1 MVTANLKFCGQVLND
16 ETPQSG
22 VTTSTSTSDDQSNSS
37 ISLVYY
43 VSLQLHVLNDL
54 LIGAK

>member
-1 MVTANLKFCGQVLND
+1 MMTTLKFCGQFLND

-37 ISLVYY
+37 VSLVYC
-43 VSLQLHVLNDL
+43 VSLQLDL
-54 LIGAK
+54 LLGAR